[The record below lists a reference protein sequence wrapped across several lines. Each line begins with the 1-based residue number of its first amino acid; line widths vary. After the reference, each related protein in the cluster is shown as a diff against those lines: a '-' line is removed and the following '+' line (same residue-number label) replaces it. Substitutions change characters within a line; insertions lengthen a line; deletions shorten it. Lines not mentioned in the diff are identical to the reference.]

1 MATNSATQQ
10 PTTGADYYTRIEAT
24 QGWAL
29 SKLSDLWAFRE
40 LLFFLTW
47 RDIKVRYK
55 QTILGASWAILQP
68 LLTMVVFNVFFKRGA
83 GIGSGTELPYAVWS
97 YSALIGWTFFS
108 SGVSQASNSLVS
120 NANMIK
126 KIYFPRITMPLAT
139 IFSALVDFALAFLV
153 LIGMMF
159 WFGIAPSA
167 NLFVLPF
174 FILLA
179 VVAALG
185 ISLWLSAMN
194 VQFRDVRYTI
204 PFLLQLWLFISP
216 LPYPLS
222 RIPEEWRLLYSLNP
236 MVSVAEGFRWSILG
250 GQAETSL
257 TISMVA
263 ISTVVALVIFIGGIF
278 YFSRME
284 KTFADVV

>member
-1 MATNSATQQ
+1 M
-10 PTTGADYYTRIEAT
+10 
-24 QGWAL
+24 
-29 SKLSDLWAFRE
+29 
-40 LLFFLTW
+40 
-47 RDIKVRYK
+47 RYK

-83 GIGSGTELPYAVWS
+83 GIDSGTELPYAVWS

-139 IFSALVDFALAFLV
+139 IFSALVDFALALLV

-167 NLFVLPF
+167 NLFMLPF

-179 VVAALG
+179 VVSALG
-185 ISLWLSAMN
+185 LSLWLSAMN

-250 GQAETSL
+250 AQAETTL
-257 TISMVA
+257 TIPMVA
-263 ISTVVALVIFIGGIF
+263 ISTVVALAVFIGGIF

>member
-1 MATNSATQQ
+1 MAVE
-10 PTTGADYYTRIEAT
+10 TTTVLQNEYHTRIEPT
-24 QGWAL
+24 EGWAL
-29 SKLSDLWAFRE
+29 SKLNDLWDFRE

-68 LLTMVVFNVFFKRGA
+68 LMTMVVFNVFFKRGA
-83 GIGSGTELPYAVWS
+83 GIDSGTGLPYAIWS
-97 YSALIGWTFFS
+97 YSALISWSFFS

-126 KIYFPRITMPLAT
+126 KIYFPRLTMPLAT

-153 LIGMMF
+153 LVGMMF
-159 WFGIAPSA
+159 WFNISPSINILA
-167 NLFVLPF
+167 LPL

-179 VVAALG
+179 VVSALG

-194 VQFRDVRYTI
+194 VQFRDVRYII
-204 PFLLQLWLFISP
+204 PFLLQLWLFVSP

-222 RIPEEWRLLYSLNP
+222 RIPEEWRLLYSVNP

-250 GQAETSL
+250 AQAETVL
-257 TISMVA
+257 TLPMLAISSMVA
-263 ISTVVALVIFIGGIF
+263 LTIFVGGLL

>member
-1 MATNSATQQ
+1 MAVE
-10 PTTGADYYTRIEAT
+10 TTTVLQNEYHTRIEPT
-24 QGWAL
+24 EGWAL
-29 SKLSDLWAFRE
+29 SKFSDLWAFRE

-68 LLTMVVFNVFFKRGA
+68 LMTMVVFNVFFKHGA
-83 GIGSGTELPYAVWS
+83 GIDSGTDLPYAVWS

-108 SGVSQASNSLVS
+108 SSVAQASNSLVS
-120 NANMIK
+120 NSNMIT

-139 IFSALVDFALAFLV
+139 ILSALVDFALAFLV
-153 LIGMMF
+153 LVGMMF
-159 WFGIAPSA
+159 WFGISPSPNILA
-167 NLFVLPF
+167 LPF

-179 VVAALG
+179 VVSALG
-185 ISLWLSAMN
+185 LSLWLSAMN
-194 VQFRDVRYTI
+194 VQFRDVRYVI
-204 PFLLQLWLFISP
+204 PFLLQMWLFISP

-236 MVSVAEGFRWSILG
+236 VVSVAEGFRWSILG
-250 GQAETSL
+250 AQAETVL
-257 TISMVA
+257 TLPMVLISAVVA
-263 ISTVVALVIFIGGIF
+263 ITIFVGGLF